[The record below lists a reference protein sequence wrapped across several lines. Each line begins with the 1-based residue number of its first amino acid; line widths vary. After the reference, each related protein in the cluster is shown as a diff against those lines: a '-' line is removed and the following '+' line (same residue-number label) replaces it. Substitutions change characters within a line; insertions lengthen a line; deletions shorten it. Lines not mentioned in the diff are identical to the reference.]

1 MGRWYLPREVMAG
14 AGKIKGKADV
24 WQGKDMNNPSWP
36 EPGASVIRTTLK
48 SAIQW
53 PSALCLAL

>member
-1 MGRWYLPREVMAG
+1 MAG

-24 WQGKDMNNPSWP
+24 WQGKDMNKPSWP

-48 SAIQW
+48 SIIQR
-53 PSALCLAL
+53 PFALCLAL